1 MQTPLLAITSA
12 LGSAIRDQSISADD
26 LQRVNQFGATVR
38 KFVACTASKKA
49 LIEAWQELPDHLQ
62 RRGMAIASDIGLEA
76 YFVALV
82 GSPPAGPGNQA
93 DRRSEHRAVT

>member
-12 LGSAIRDQSISADD
+12 LSSAIRDQSISTDD

-49 LIEAWQELPDHLQ
+49 LIEAWQELPHHLQ
-62 RRGMAIASDIGLEA
+62 RRAVTIARDMGLEG
-76 YFVALV
+76 YFTGLV
-82 GSPPAGPGNQA
+82 GQVTVGAAFARPLPPADTLSP
-93 DRRSEHRAVT
+93 